1 MGTTAI
7 QHTDVEEQLTT
18 DPVLT
23 GRRFTTQDV
32 ACRAIDLVIAPVLL
46 VLLSPVLIAIAIAI
60 RLDSSGPV
68 LFRQRRLGRG
78 MRPFTVLKFRTMR
91 QGVSQ
96 ELHREFVIS
105 LIAGDEPGRV
115 DGKPQFK
122 LSVDP
127 RVTRLGHF
135 LRRSSL
141 DELPQLFNVLRGDM
155 SLVGPRPAIEY
166 EVEHYPA
173 AWLARFGVKPGLTG
187 LWQVSGRSELA
198 MADMVR
204 LDIEYAERRSAWL
217 NLSILLRTIPVVL
230 LARGAS

>member
-7 QHTDVEEQLTT
+7 QHTDVEEELAGAYAGGHSVT
-18 DPVLT
+18 
-23 GRRFTTQDV
+23 RRDV
-32 ACRAIDLVIAPVLL
+32 ACRAIDLVIAPILL
-46 VLLSPVLIAIAIAI
+46 VLLSPVLVAIAIAI
-60 RLDSSGPV
+60 KLDSPGPV

-78 MRPFTVLKFRTMR
+78 MTPFTVQKFRTMK

-96 ELHREFVIS
+96 EIHREFVIG
-105 LIAGDEPGRV
+105 LIAGEEPARV

-127 RVTRLGHF
+127 RVTRLGRF

-141 DELPQLFNVLRGDM
+141 DELPQLWNVLRGDM
-155 SLVGPRPAIEY
+155 SLVGPRPAIAY

-173 AWLARFGVKPGLTG
+173 AWLARFRVKPGVTG
-187 LWQVSGRSELA
+187 LWQVSGRSELT

-204 LDIEYAERRSAWL
+204 LDIEYAERRTAWL